1 MEQNNKQE
9 TLNVSQTLLG
19 ANDKG
24 RVTYQVNGEDV
35 NLSFQI
41 VRNYLTRGNAQVTD
55 AEVIQFISICKAN
68 GLNPFIGECWLVK
81 FQGSPASMITARDA
95 FLKRAE
101 SSPNFEGMQSGI
113 IIIRDGKVYEEEG
126 AFFLPGD
133 QLVGG
138 WCKVYRSDRKFAY
151 ISKVRLSEY
160 NKGKSTW
167 AAIPGTM
174 IQKVAEAQALRK
186 AFPFQMSGLYT
197 PEEMPED
204 QPQQERREE
213 ANAATAVFQK
223 EAPAPAIEAPAQ
235 EPESE
240 QISEYDVCDKFCRAK
255 NCDFSLGEHGETCRA
270 AMKRAG
276 FTPLKERQAPAQ
288 AEPEPAPI
296 PVREERQAPA
306 PEVKKV
312 EIHFAAGQEPWKDTD
327 SEKLPWEED
336 DSLFKV

>member
-1 MEQNNKQE
+1 MEQNKANE
-9 TLNVSQTLLG
+9 TLSVSQTLLG

-24 RVTYQVNGEDV
+24 RVTYKVNGEDV

-41 VRNYLTRGNAQVTD
+41 VRNYLTRGNAAVTD

-101 SSPNFEGMQSGI
+101 SSPEFTGFQSGV
-113 IIIRDGKVYEEEG
+113 IIIRNNELLYEEG
-126 AFFLPGD
+126 AFFLPTD

-138 WCKVYRSDRKFAY
+138 WCKVYRRDRQFPY
-151 ISKVRLSEY
+151 VSKVRIQEY

-197 PEEMPED
+197 PEEMPEE

-213 ANAATAVFQK
+213 ANAAPAVFQE
-223 EAPAPAIEAPAQ
+223 EAPAPAIE
-235 EPESE
+235 
-240 QISEYDVCDKFCRAK
+240 
-255 NCDFSLGEHGETCRA
+255 
-270 AMKRAG
+270 
-276 FTPLKERQAPAQ
+276 APAQ

-296 PVREERQAPA
+296 PVLVERPVPG
-306 PEVKKV
+306 PEPK
-312 EIHFAAGQEPWKDTD
+312 E
-327 SEKLPWEED
+327 EKLPWEED
-336 DSLFKV
+336 GREDSLFNV